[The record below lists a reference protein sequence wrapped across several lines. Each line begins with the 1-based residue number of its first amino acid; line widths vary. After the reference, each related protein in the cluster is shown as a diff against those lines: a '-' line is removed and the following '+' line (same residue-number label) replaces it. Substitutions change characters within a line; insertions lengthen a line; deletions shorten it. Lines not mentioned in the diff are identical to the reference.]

1 MKILLFG
8 ANGFIGSNLLKHIEG
23 YPDVNITG
31 VDLHES
37 YADLT
42 GVNRI
47 KLDLNSENFI
57 DNLPK
62 DIDVILY
69 LAQSPYYRD
78 KEKGSLDMFNVN
90 LKAVYKLA
98 EFGKMLKI
106 KKFIYASTGN
116 VYKPTD
122 KKLKEEDV
130 CEPASFYAFSKYSTE
145 LMLRL
150 YSDSYQVTIIR
161 PFTVFGPGQVN
172 MLVTNVIKKIFSGE
186 EVELQGKAGIYLTP
200 LYIKDC
206 NNLLTKL
213 LMEEKNYTYD
223 VFNLAGDEEISI
235 LDIFNYTSEQT
246 GKQLRMKM
254 SNPDYH
260 FKLSGDNSKIKKVF
274 NYNFEYSFQNGLKET
289 IKDFLEK
296 NA

>member
-8 ANGFIGSNLLKHIEG
+8 ANGFVGSNLLKHTEG
-23 YPDVNITG
+23 NADVKITG

-47 KLDLNSENFI
+47 KLDLNSEDFV

-98 EFGKMLKI
+98 EFGKQLKI

-116 VYKPTD
+116 VYKPSD
-122 KKLKEEDV
+122 KKLKEGDA
-130 CEPASFYAFSKYSTE
+130 CEPSSFYAFSKYSTE

-150 YSDSYQVTIIR
+150 YSEFFQVTIIR

-172 MLVTNVIKKIFSGE
+172 MMVTNVIKKIYSDE

-206 NNLLTKL
+206 DNLLTKIL
-213 LMEEKNYTYD
+213 LEEKNYAYD
-223 VFNLAGDEEISI
+223 VFNFAGDDEISI

-246 GKQLRMKM
+246 GKRLRIKT
-254 SNPDYH
+254 SNPDYR
-260 FKLSGDNSKIKKVF
+260 FKLSGDNSKIKGVF
-274 NYNFEYSFQNGLKET
+274 NYKFEYTFKDGLKET
-289 IKDFLEK
+289 IRDFLEK